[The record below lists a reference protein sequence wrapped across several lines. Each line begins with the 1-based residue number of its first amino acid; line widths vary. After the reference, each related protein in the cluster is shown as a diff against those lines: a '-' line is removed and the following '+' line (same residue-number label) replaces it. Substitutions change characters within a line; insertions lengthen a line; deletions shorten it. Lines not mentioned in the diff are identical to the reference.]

1 MTPDANATQQ
11 GSTSPSSDQRHVS
24 VAHSTPGDREE
35 GENVNATGDGGE
47 GGTPVEQGE
56 GSVGGGGT
64 SGGESSKKRKIP
76 PTEERRSSARGVAN
90 LTPEQLAKKRAN
102 DREAQRSIRQRTKN
116 QMEGYER
123 RIRELTSQQP
133 YQELQQVI
141 RQKEMVE
148 QENLDIK
155 KRLSQ
160 VIALITPILGAHG
173 FEIPQLPPQ
182 PNYSPPN
189 RPNSAN
195 RNASTPNSIASP
207 NTVAGPSWPASSAS
221 MPVAPT
227 QDSRSFIQSQQT
239 QQLAQ
244 QRHEMAHNLELGPER
259 LGLDFLLDEGQRGK
273 IPIPPPG
280 PLETTGFQQMQR
292 PADSMSPIHQRN
304 NSTAS
309 STTNYNT
316 PNNSSGSGSG
326 SETNGFSA
334 PIRNGPP
341 TCPLDSLLLDFL
353 QERQAAALEGLPT
366 PKLVG
371 PVYPSVSSLLN
382 PSRGITSH
390 PVSKVFTDILA
401 TFPDLSTL
409 PERVAVLYIMFL
421 LMRWQIH
428 PSQANYDRLPSWIT
442 PRPSQLF
449 TPHPAWIDHL
459 PWPKMRDILVRDYNP
474 RDYLFDN
481 FFIPFTGT
489 LSVNWPYEPTDA
501 LLNSGGGSGGS
512 GLGLSEEGELLI
524 NPVFE
529 RHLRR
534 LENWSLGPQFAS
546 AFPGLRDTYRVKM
559 EGDRR

>member
-1 MTPDANATQQ
+1 
-11 GSTSPSSDQRHVS
+11 
-24 VAHSTPGDREE
+24 
-35 GENVNATGDGGE
+35 
-47 GGTPVEQGE
+47 
-56 GSVGGGGT
+56 
-64 SGGESSKKRKIP
+64 
-76 PTEERRSSARGVAN
+76 
-90 LTPEQLAKKRAN
+90 
-102 DREAQRSIRQRTKN
+102 
-116 QMEGYER
+116 
-123 RIRELTSQQP
+123 
-133 YQELQQVI
+133 
-141 RQKEMVE
+141 
-148 QENLDIK
+148 
-155 KRLSQ
+155 
-160 VIALITPILGAHG
+160 
-173 FEIPQLPPQ
+173 
-182 PNYSPPN
+182 
-189 RPNSAN
+189 
-195 RNASTPNSIASP
+195 
-207 NTVAGPSWPASSAS
+207 

-227 QDSRSFIQSQQT
+227 QDSGPFIQSQQT

-292 PADSMSPIHQRN
+292 PAENMSPIHQRN

-316 PNNSSGSGSG
+316 PNPSSASG
-326 SETNGFSA
+326 SEVNGFSA

-371 PVYPSVSSLLN
+371 PAYPSVSSLLN

-512 GLGLSEEGELLI
+512 GLGFSEEGELLI